1 MPRSAAQTTGLPII
15 DQVTATIVAS
25 QDLEG
30 SGVPAGALG
39 TYVGQRYWRLD
50 GAAGSRLYW
59 CTVIGTTW
67 VAATG
72 V

>member
-1 MPRSAAQTTGLPII
+1 MPRPAAQTTGIALI
-15 DQVTATIVAS
+15 DQVTTSVVAGA
-25 QDLEG
+25 DLEG
-30 SGVPAGALG
+30 SGVPAGSLG
-39 TYVGQRYWRLD
+39 TYVGQRYWNLA